1 MPGTSDAV
9 AITTEDV
16 QFNTVSPKEAFK
28 VVQDAMAAGQEA
40 FDAVPMDIKKK
51 AKECSLRPF
60 GAGRLGLMSLILK

>member
-51 AKECSLRPF
+51 AKEYSEGSLVETDY
-60 GAGRLGLMSLILK
+60 SSY

>member
-16 QFNTVSPKEAFK
+16 QFDTVSPKEAFK
-28 VVQDAMAAGQEA
+28 IVQDAMSAGQEA

-51 AKECSLRPF
+51 AKEYSEGSLVETDY
-60 GAGRLGLMSLILK
+60 SSY

>member
-1 MPGTSDAV
+1 MAGTSDAL

-16 QFNTVSPKEAFK
+16 HFDTVSPEEAFK

-51 AKECSLRPF
+51 AKEYSESSLVDVDY
-60 GAGRLGLMSLILK
+60 SSY

>member
-16 QFNTVSPKEAFK
+16 QFDTVSPKEAFK
-28 VVQDAMAAGQEA
+28 IVQDAMAAGQEA

-51 AKECSLRPF
+51 AKEYSEGSLVETDY
-60 GAGRLGLMSLILK
+60 SSY

>member
-16 QFNTVSPKEAFK
+16 QFDTVSPKEAFK

-51 AKECSLRPF
+51 AKEYSEGSLVETDY
-60 GAGRLGLMSLILK
+60 SSY

>member
-16 QFNTVSPKEAFK
+16 QFNTVSPKGAFK

-51 AKECSLRPF
+51 AKEYSEGSLVETDY
-60 GAGRLGLMSLILK
+60 SSY